1 MAFPYDQTDLTQ
13 QGADF
18 ADYAFESESCAGACN
33 KFEFICSKQGVENS
47 STKPHLK
54 KSRDKNL
61 YIQQRKG
68 NKFGALCVFGQRPVL
83 MCVCKI
89 VC

>member
-33 KFEFICSKQGVENS
+33 KFEFIYMYSKHGVENS

-61 YIQQRKG
+61 YQQRKG
-68 NKFGALCVFGQRPVL
+68 DKFGALCVLDNGQF
-83 MCVCKI
+83 
-89 VC
+89 